1 MRTRKIFLARH
12 AKPVSQDNERR
23 FLGQTDPPLSPEGI
37 LQAEHLANELSKYDI
52 SAVYSSDLLRA
63 SQTASIIAEKFQ
75 ISVKA
80 EKRLRE
86 IHMGDWDNLAF
97 TEVRSRFPDEFEKR
111 GRDITHYRRPGGE
124 SFTDVQKRALP
135 AFKKIALNSTGD
147 VVIVAHAGVN
157 RTILCDIRSVPL
169 KELFSIEI
177 DPASAFELLIN
188 DHIITFTGNLINASS
203 SGNNI
208 KS

>member
-37 LQAEHLANELSKYDI
+37 RQAENLANELSKYEI

-111 GRDITHYRRPGGE
+111 GRDIAHYRRPGGE

-135 AFKKIALNSTGD
+135 AFKEIALNSTGD
-147 VVIVAHAGVN
+147 VVIVTHAGIN
-157 RTILCDIRSVPL
+157 RTILCSIMSVP
-169 KELFSIEI
+169 IEDI
-177 DPASAFELLIN
+177 FNIKIEYASAYELAIQ
-188 DHIITFTGNLINASS
+188 DSTVIHTGKIINAD
-203 SGNNI
+203 
-208 KS
+208 